1 MCVPVGGSRRL
12 WGCRV
17 EPFVRCFSLLVFDW
31 FFVISLLILGPVAFL
46 LPSALLCAVFA
57 IPDSIASLRAPA
69 LFNLARY
76 IYSMVV
82 DHTSPAAASGLPL
95 GGGGG
100 THVIKTL

>member
-1 MCVPVGGSRRL
+1 MGVFGGA
-12 WGCRV
+12 
-17 EPFVRCFSLLVFDW
+17 FYFSLL
-31 FFVISLLILGPVAFL
+31 LLGPADFL
-46 LPSALLCAVFA
+46 LLMALLCAFFA
-57 IPDSIASLRAPA
+57 FLVSLASLRSHA
-69 LFNLARY
+69 LINLASY